1 MPPNSDAEPLALFRT
16 LAVHPELAARM
27 RPLGAAILAHG
38 TVEPRLREVMI
49 ERTCAL
55 CGAEYEWGVHA
66 TAFAAA
72 VGLSEEQLASTARG
86 RAADDVWSAVERA
99 VFRLADELHETS
111 DVSGE
116 LFAELGRHF
125 TAAQILELVIT
136 SGWYHTISYVIS
148 AARVQLEPWA
158 VRFPGARADHA
169 VE

>member
-1 MPPNSDAEPLALFRT
+1 
-16 LAVHPELAARM
+16 
-27 RPLGAAILAHG
+27 
-38 TVEPRLREVMI
+38 
-49 ERTCAL
+49 
-55 CGAEYEWGVHA
+55 
-66 TAFAAA
+66 

-99 VFRLADELHETS
+99 VFRLADELHETG

-116 LFAELGRHF
+116 LFAELERHF

-158 VRFPGARADHA
+158 VRFPGAGADHA